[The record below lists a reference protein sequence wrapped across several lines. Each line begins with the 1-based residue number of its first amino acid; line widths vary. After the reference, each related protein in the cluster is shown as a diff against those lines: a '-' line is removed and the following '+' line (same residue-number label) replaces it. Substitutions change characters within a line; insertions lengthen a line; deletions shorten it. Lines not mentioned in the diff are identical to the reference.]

1 MEGREE
7 RAERELGDMGRERER
22 GGRQKENNRGSR
34 EETEVAKGET

>member
-7 RAERELGDMGRERER
+7 RAERVLGDMGRERER